1 MFRQKYLDYA
11 ELTSQ
16 LAAWSREHPA
26 IVRVTSIGKSAEGRD
41 IPLLTIGR
49 NPDDVRPA
57 IWIDGNM
64 HASELCGSSVA
75 LAMAE
80 DVIALHQGGR
90 DVGGKPFPAHMA
102 DAIKDALFYI
112 VPRISPDGAEEVLK
126 KGRYVR
132 SSPVNDRVNKDHAYW
147 ESVDIDGDGIAGY
160 MRQAGS
166 GRRARRAARRERQ
179 AARPAGDGRAHAR
192 GSGPV
197 LQALSRRAHRQLRR
211 PAHPEPSFPVRQP
224 VRLQPQFPVL
234 VGAGVAAGRRR
245 TLPRQRARDAR
256 DPGIRHRRTRTSS
269 RGSTCTRLAAC

>member
-11 ELTSQ
+11 ELTAQ
-16 LAAWSREHPA
+16 LAAWSKQHPA

-49 NPDDVRPA
+49 NPDEARPA

-80 DVIALHQGGR
+80 DVLALHQGGR
-90 DVGGKPFPAHMA
+90 DVGGKPFPGAHGGRA
-102 DAIKDALFYI
+102 EGRALLRRPAHFSRRRRGGPHQGPLRPLEPGQR
-112 VPRISPDGAEEVLK
+112 PRQQGSRVL
-126 KGRYVR
+126 GERR
-132 SSPVNDRVNKDHAYW
+132 HRRRRHRGLHA
-147 ESVDIDGDGIAGY
+147 
-160 MRQAGS
+160 QAGS
-166 GRRARRAARRERQ
+166 GRRARRAARRERP
-179 AARPAGDGRAHAR
+179 AARPVGDGRAHAR

-197 LQALSRRAHRQLRR
+197 LQALSGRAHRQLRR

-224 VRLQPQFPVL
+224 VRLQSQFPVF

-245 TLPRQRARDAR
+245 ALPGQRARDAG
-256 DPGIRHRRTRTSS
+256 DPGLRDRPPEHLRVAQPAHVRRRV
-269 RGSTCTRLAAC
+269 